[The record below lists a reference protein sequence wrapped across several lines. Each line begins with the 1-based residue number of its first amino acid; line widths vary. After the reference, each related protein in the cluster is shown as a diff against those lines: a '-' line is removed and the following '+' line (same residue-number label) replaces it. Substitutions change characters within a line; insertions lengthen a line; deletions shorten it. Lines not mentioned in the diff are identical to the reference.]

1 MASFAQVEPM
11 PRYPILLAVLSAA
24 LFGAATPASKWLLT
38 GLSPF
43 QLAGLLYLGAAA
55 GVAPAAM
62 CQKGGVGLLLRTD
75 HHNRARLLGAVVF
88 GGIFGPIALLFA
100 LRLADAAS
108 VSLWLNLE
116 LADRADGAIR
126 KFLHKIFVRIGTYD
140 KETTA
145 RGKAVKTFQS
155 SIL

>member
-62 CQKGGVGLLLRTD
+62 RQKGGVRLLLRTD
-75 HHNRARLLGAVVF
+75 HCNRAGTVLKRCRGLSAVVF
-88 GGIFGPIALLFA
+88 DPDVLESGHTEQQFEVG
-100 LRLADAAS
+100 LRI
-108 VSLWLNLE
+108 V
-116 LADRADGAIR
+116 GTPGQAI
-126 KFLHKIFVRIGTYD
+126 
-140 KETTA
+140 TTA
-145 RGKAVKTFQS
+145 ITR
-155 SIL
+155 I